1 MGSTGLKPQPS
12 QAIHHLET
20 DHPMRLAAIP
30 VALAL
35 GLMFGATAAQAAA
48 PKLVVAI
55 SVDQYSANLFDEWR
69 TRYTGGFARLMQGVD
84 YNAGFQTHA
93 GTETC
98 PGHSTLLT
106 GKHPNKTG
114 IVANTYRD
122 AATGKTVYC
131 VNDPSVAIAG
141 DPKMS
146 PVGPARL
153 MASTLGDWMKA
164 ADPRSRVVAVSWK
177 DRAAINM
184 GGHHADGIFWMVGGV
199 GLTTYM
205 APGSD
210 AAKALAPVA
219 DLNRRIA
226 KVWTTRPQW
235 TYAHA
240 DCRAAAADWTVAGH
254 PFHSRLPPD
263 DWGVSDDP
271 KVIAANVATSPINDD
286 LTGQAALELIDKF
299 HLGHGP
305 STDLLAVSFSAN
317 DYVGHRYGTRGPEM
331 CEQQHR
337 LDETLGKL
345 FAKLD
350 SLKVP
355 YLVVLAADHG
365 GSDFQERLASEGYP
379 SAKRVDAA
387 AVMARV
393 NQALV
398 AELHLAAAPLQG
410 NLEEITLKGVA
421 DADRPRVLE
430 AAIRTLRA
438 QPEVAAAFTRDEL
451 LATPIRK
458 GANPEEV
465 SVKERFAM
473 SAYPGRSPDILVAL
487 PPFQTIY
494 QARPGDN
501 IAGHGAPWDYDRRV
515 PILFWWPGAKA
526 QWRFLP
532 IETVDIAPTLAAAV
546 GVTPPADVD
555 GRCLQLPEGSGVRCP
570 GWRSQN
576 GNVD

>member
-1 MGSTGLKPQPS
+1 MTPAVRRACRWAAP
-12 QAIHHLET
+12 A
-20 DHPMRLAAIP
+20 LAAS
-30 VALAL
+30 LA
-35 GLMFGATAAQAAA
+35 FAATAAQAAT
-48 PKLVVAI
+48 PKLIVAI

-69 TRYTGGFARLMQGVD
+69 TRYTGGFARLAAGVD
-84 YNAGFQTHA
+84 YSAGFQTHA

-122 AATGKTVYC
+122 PESGKVVYC
-131 VNDPSVAIAG
+131 VNDPSVVIAG
-141 DPKMS
+141 DPRAN
-146 PVGPARL
+146 PVGPQRL
-153 MASTLGDWMKA
+153 MATTLGDWMKA
-164 ADPRSRVVAVSWK
+164 ATPQSRVVAVSGK
-177 DRAAINM
+177 DRAAITM
-184 GGHHADGIFWMVGGV
+184 GGHHADGTFWLVGGV
-199 GLTTYM
+199 GLATYM
-205 APGSD
+205 APTGD
-210 AAKALAPVA
+210 AAQALAPVA
-219 DLNRRIA
+219 GFNRRIA

-240 DCRAAAADWTVAGH
+240 DCRAAAADWTLDGKTWA
-254 PFHSRLPPD
+254 SKLPPD

-271 KVIAANVATSPINDD
+271 KTIAANAMASPIADE
-286 LTGQAALELIDKF
+286 LTGQAAVELIDRY

-305 STDLLAVSFSAN
+305 ATDLLAVSFSAT
-317 DYVGHRYGTRGPEM
+317 DFVGHRYGTRGPEM
-331 CEQQHR
+331 CEEQHR
-337 LDETLGKL
+337 LDETLGRL

-365 GSDFQERLASEGYP
+365 GSDFTERLQAEGYP
-379 SAKRVDAA
+379 AKRVSNKDI
-387 AVMARV
+387 MARV

-398 AELHLAAAPLQG
+398 VEFHLTAPPLQG
-410 NLEEITLKGVA
+410 NVEEATLVGVPA
-421 DADRPRVLE
+421 ADRQRVLE
-430 AAIRTLRA
+430 AAVRALRA
-438 QPEVAAAFTRDEL
+438 EPDVAAAFTREDL

-458 GANPEEV
+458 GASPEEV

-473 SAYPGRSPDILVAL
+473 SVYAGRSPDILAAL
-487 PPFQTIY
+487 QPMETIQT
-494 QARPGDN
+494 ARPGDY

-515 PILFWWPGAKA
+515 PILFWWPGVKA

-555 GRCLQLPEGSGVRCP
+555 GRCLQLPDGGGVRCP
-570 GWRSQN
+570 R
-576 GNVD
+576 

>member
-1 MGSTGLKPQPS
+1 MKSS
-12 QAIHHLET
+12 
-20 DHPMRLAAIP
+20 RLACAAFA
-30 VALAL
+30 ALTA
-35 GLMFGATAAQAAA
+35 GLAFDLVSSTPAAA
-48 PKLVVAI
+48 ETPKLVVAI

-69 TRYTGGFARLMQGVD
+69 TRYTGGFARLMGGVD
-84 YNAGFQTHA
+84 YSAGFQTHA

-122 AATGKTVYC
+122 PESGKTVYC
-131 VNDPSVAIAG
+131 VNDPSVVIAN
-141 DPKMS
+141 DPKIS
-146 PVGPARL
+146 PVGPSRL
-153 MASTLGDWMKA
+153 MATTLGDWMKA
-164 ADPRSRVVAVSWK
+164 ADPKSRVVAVSGK

-184 GGHHADGIFWMVGGV
+184 GGHHTDGTFWLVGGV
-199 GLTTYM
+199 GLATYM
-205 APGSD
+205 PPGGD
-210 AAKALAPVA
+210 PAKALAPVA
-219 DLNRRIA
+219 DFNRRIA

-240 DCRAAAADWTVAGH
+240 DCRAAAGDWTVGGR
-254 PFHSRLPPD
+254 PFHSKLPPEA
-263 DWGVSDDP
+263 WGVSDDP
-271 KVIAANVATSPINDD
+271 KVIAANVMASPIYDD
-286 LTGQAALELIDKF
+286 LTGQAAVELIDRY

-305 STDLLAVSFSAN
+305 STDLLAVSFSAT

-365 GSDFQERLASEGYP
+365 GSDFTERLASEGYP
-379 SAKRVDAA
+379 TAKRVDSR
-387 AVMARV
+387 VVLDRV
-393 NQALV
+393 NKALV
-398 AELHLAAAPLQG
+398 TELHLAAAPLRG
-410 NLEEITLKGVA
+410 NLEELTLTGVA
-421 DADRPRVLE
+421 EADRARVLE
-430 AAIRTLRA
+430 AAVRTLRA
-438 QPEVAAAFTRDEL
+438 QPEVAAAFPREEL

-465 SVKERFAM
+465 SLKERFAM
-473 SAYPGRSPDILVAL
+473 STYASRSPDILAAL
-487 PPFQTIY
+487 PPMQTIY
-494 QARPGDN
+494 MAGPGDN

-546 GVTPPADVD
+546 NVSPPADVD
-555 GRCLQLPEGSGVRCP
+555 GRCLQLPEGSGVHCP
-570 GWRSQN
+570 G
-576 GNVD
+576 

>member
-1 MGSTGLKPQPS
+1 
-12 QAIHHLET
+12 
-20 DHPMRLAAIP
+20 MRPFATFVLAAG
-30 VALAL
+30 LAL
-35 GLMFGATAAQAAA
+35 LASLAQAET

-69 TRYTGGFARLMQGVD
+69 TRYTGGFARLAQGVD

-114 IVANTYRD
+114 IVTNNYRD
-122 AATGKTVYC
+122 PDTGRMIYC
-131 VNDPSVAIAG
+131 LNDPSVVIAG

-153 MASTLGDWMKA
+153 MATTLGDWMKA
-164 ADPRSRVVAVSWK
+164 ADPKSRVVAVSGK
-177 DRAAINM
+177 DRAAIAM
-184 GGHHADGIFWMVGGV
+184 GGHHADGTFWLVGGV

-205 APGSD
+205 APGGD
-210 AAKALAPVA
+210 PAKALAPVA
-219 DLNRRIA
+219 DLNKRIA

-240 DCRAAAADWTVAGH
+240 DCRAAAADWTVAGR
-254 PFHSRLPPD
+254 PFHSKLPPD

-271 KVIAANVATSPINDD
+271 KVIAANVMTSPTNDD
-286 LTGQAALELIDKF
+286 LTGQAAIELIDKF

-365 GSDFQERLASEGYP
+365 GSDFTERLQAEGYP
-379 SAKRVDAA
+379 SARRVDGR
-387 AVMARV
+387 AVMDRV
-393 NQALV
+393 NKALM
-398 AELHLAAAPLQG
+398 ADLALSTPPLQG
-410 NLEEITLKGVA
+410 NLEEIVLAGVA
-421 DADRPRVLE
+421 ESDRPRVLE

-438 QPEVAAAFTRDEL
+438 QPEVAAAFTREDL

-458 GANPEEV
+458 GAAPEEV
-465 SVKERFAM
+465 SLKERFAM
-473 SAYPGRSPDILVAL
+473 SAYPGRSPDIVAAL
-487 PPFQTIY
+487 PPMQTIY
-494 QARPGDN
+494 QAGPGDN
-501 IAGHGAPWDYDRRV
+501 IAGHGSPWDYDRRV

-526 QWRFLP
+526 EWRYLP
-532 IETVDIAPTLAAAV
+532 IETVDISTTLSAAV
-546 GVTPPADVD
+546 PVTTPCDID
-555 GRCLQLPEGSGVRCP
+555 GRCLQLPAASGVHCP
-570 GWRSQN
+570 
-576 GNVD
+576 

>member
-1 MGSTGLKPQPS
+1 
-12 QAIHHLET
+12 
-20 DHPMRLAAIP
+20 MRLAATL
-30 VALAL
+30 ARLSGLAL
-35 GLMFGATAAQAAA
+35 LAGLALGATAAQAAA

-69 TRYTGGFARLMQGVD
+69 TRYTAGLARLAGGVA

-122 AATGKTVYC
+122 EVSGKSVYC
-131 VNDPSVAIAG
+131 VNDPGMVIAN
-141 DPKMS
+141 DPKAN
-146 PVGPARL
+146 PVGPRRL
-153 MASTLGDWMKA
+153 MATTLGDWMKA
-164 ADPRSRVVAVSWK
+164 ADPKSRVVAVSGK
-177 DRAAINM
+177 DRAAIAM
-184 GGHHADGIFWMVGGV
+184 GGHHTDGTFWIMPGE
-199 GLTTYM
+199 GLATYM
-205 APGSD
+205 PAGGD
-210 AAKALAPVA
+210 AAQALAPVA
-219 DLNRRIA
+219 DFNKRNA

-240 DCRAAAADWTVAGH
+240 DCRAAAADWTVAGRT
-254 PFHSRLPPD
+254 FHSKLPPD
-263 DWGVSDDP
+263 HWGVSDDP
-271 KVIAANVATSPINDD
+271 KAIAANVMTSPIQDD
-286 LTGQAALELIDKF
+286 LTGQAAIELIDRF

-305 STDLLAVSFSAN
+305 STDLLAVSFSAT

-337 LDETLGKL
+337 LDEAIGRL

-379 SAKRVDAA
+379 MAKRVNSRVVLD
-387 AVMARV
+387 RV
-393 NQALV
+393 NKALV
-398 AELHLAAAPLQG
+398 AELSLSAPPLQG
-410 NLEEITLKGVA
+410 NLEEMTLSGVA
-421 DADRPRVLE
+421 DADRSRVLD
-430 AAIRTLRA
+430 AAVRTLRA

-458 GANPEEV
+458 GASPEEV

-473 SAYPGRSPDILVAL
+473 SAYPGRSPDILAAL
-487 PPFQTIY
+487 PPMQTIS
-494 QARPGDN
+494 QAGPGDN

-546 GVTPPADVD
+546 GVAPPADID

-570 GWRSQN
+570 
-576 GNVD
+576 

>member
-1 MGSTGLKPQPS
+1 
-12 QAIHHLET
+12 
-20 DHPMRLAAIP
+20 MRLASAAAS
-30 VALAL
+30 VLVMGLA
-35 GLMFGATAAQAAA
+35 FAAAAARAAPAGGA
-48 PKLVVAI
+48 PKLIVAI

-69 TRYTGGFARLMQGVD
+69 TRYTGGFARLERGVD

-106 GKHPNKTG
+106 GKHPHKTG

-122 AATGKTVYC
+122 PETGRPIYC
-131 VNDPSVAIAG
+131 LNDPSVVIAS

-146 PVGPARL
+146 PVGPGRL
-153 MASTLGDWMKA
+153 MATTLGDWMKA
-164 ADPRSRVVAVSWK
+164 ADPKSRVVAVSWK

-184 GGHHADGIFWMVGGV
+184 GGHHTDATFWMNAGV

-205 APGSD
+205 EPGGD

-219 DLNRRIA
+219 DFNKRVA

-235 TYAHA
+235 TYAHS

-254 PFHSRLPPD
+254 PFHSKVPPD

-365 GSDFQERLASEGYP
+365 GSDFTERLASEGYP
-379 SAKRVDAA
+379 TAKRVDAA

-393 NQALV
+393 NKALV
-398 AELHLAAAPLQG
+398 SELHLAAAPLRG
-410 NLEEITLKGVA
+410 NLEEIDLVGVA
-421 DADRPRVLE
+421 QIDRPRVLE
-430 AAIRTLRA
+430 AAIRSLRA
-438 QPEVAAAFTRDEL
+438 QPEVAAAFTLDEL
-451 LATPIRK
+451 LATPIRQ

-465 SVKERFAM
+465 SLKERFAM
-473 SAYPGRSPDILVAL
+473 SAYGGRSPDIVTAL

-494 QARPGDN
+494 QAKLGDN
-501 IAGHGAPWDYDRRV
+501 IAGHGAPWNYDRRV

-526 QWRFLP
+526 EWRFLP
-532 IETVDIAPTLAAAV
+532 VETVDIAPTLAAAV
-546 GVTPPADVD
+546 GLTPPSDLD
-555 GRCLQLPEGSGVRCP
+555 GRCLELPEGSGVRCP
-570 GWRSQN
+570 R
-576 GNVD
+576 